1 MAELTYAGK
10 NLFTFGF
17 KEITSYLVIIGHV
30 WKTLQ
35 PQVKQSQQE
44 NPDIKKM
51 DQFNIYER
59 KSCNKKI

>member
-1 MAELTYAGK
+1 M
-10 NLFTFGF
+10 
-17 KEITSYLVIIGHV
+17 IGHV

-35 PQVKQSQQE
+35 PQVKQSQQT

-59 KSCNKKI
+59 KACNKKI